1 MALGDNIKK
10 HRKAKKLTQGE
21 LGEKVGVSAM
31 MISFIENGEKIP
43 SLATAKRIS
52 QTLEVSLDELV
63 NY

>member
-52 QTLEVSLDELV
+52 QTLEVYLDELV

>member
-10 HRKAKKLTQGE
+10 HRKAKKMTQGE

-31 MISFIENGEKIP
+31 MISFIESGEKIP
-43 SLATAKRIS
+43 SLPLAKRLS
-52 QTLEVSLDELV
+52 KVLEVSLDELV